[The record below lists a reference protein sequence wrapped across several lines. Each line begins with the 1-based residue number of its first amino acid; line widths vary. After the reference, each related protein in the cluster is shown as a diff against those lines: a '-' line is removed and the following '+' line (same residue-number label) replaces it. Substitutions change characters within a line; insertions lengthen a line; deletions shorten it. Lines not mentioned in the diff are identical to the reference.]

1 MNKKIAIDIGTSS
14 VLVYIKGKGLVLQ
27 EPTVIAVDNVT
38 NRVIKA
44 GREAKEMAERTSENV
59 TTVFPINTGVI
70 NRYTHTLVM
79 LRRFLERSCGK
90 FVVRPDITISVPC
103 CISDVEEMAFKDIAI
118 ESGAKNV
125 YLVDAPFAA
134 AIGAGIDVLAP
145 VGNMVID
152 IGGGTTDV
160 AVISLGGIVESV
172 SVKCGGNNFNEAII
186 KYVKAKYGVSISD
199 ATAEEAKIKAGSVWR
214 GEASDVVVKGKG
226 ERTPTPVSVTVTGQD
241 ILEAFEEPT
250 ARIVEA
256 ICTLFEKIPP
266 ELVSD
271 IAKNGILMTGGG
283 SLLRGFDKL
292 ISSITGAPVR
302 VAEKPISCTV
312 IGAGKADEY
321 DISAHISKKK
331 II

>member
-44 GREAKEMAERTSENV
+44 GREAKEMTERTSENV
-59 TTVFPINTGVI
+59 TTVFPINAGVI

-79 LRRFLERSCGK
+79 LRKFLERSCGK

-118 ESGAKNV
+118 EAGAKNV

-226 ERTPTPVSVTVTGQD
+226 ERTPTPVSVTVTAQD

-283 SLLRGFDKL
+283 SLIRGFDKL

-321 DISAHISKKK
+321 DISAHISKRK